1 MGSFRRKQFLAFIK
15 SKVVSKHL
23 LVLEKELRGSSSDE
37 LTDGAS
43 WLRRL
48 NVWSRKSGVGESFAV
63 VAKLWIMGWQMDQNI
78 TQDQGFDDDSY
89 ADLED
94 SLVVG

>member
-1 MGSFRRKQFLAFIK
+1 MGSFSRRKQFSVCK
-15 SKVVSKHL
+15 SKVGAKHL

-48 NVWSRKSGVGESFAV
+48 NVWFRKSGVGESFAV